1 MFVNNTPLFITMS
14 RSINFM
20 TVKHMPKNMAK
31 KLGKSLKWVVKIYS
45 INSMI
50 LQTVLINVHFYNTID
65 YLTEI
70 SLLTTIPLRDM
81 LIRLN
86 EPSEQPKKE
95 PSASY

>member
-1 MFVNNTPLFITMS
+1 MAYVMFVNNTPLFITMS

-65 YLTEI
+65 YLTENFI
-70 SLLTTIPLRDM
+70 VNNYTAKGHVDQI
-81 LIRLN
+81 
-86 EPSEQPKKE
+86 E
-95 PSASY
+95 